1 MKSKLGKVGNFFQ
14 ENNEMI
20 TIAIQVNDLLH
31 NHEIC
36 YYNSELNQDDPDQG
50 YQRKPGLPRISK
62 IAKSIERTVNND
74 TFLPI
79 PTAIVLSDRGV
90 NYKFNNGQLDIIDG
104 SFKLI
109 DGQHRILAYKK
120 AIEDLNCESLKAHYL
135 PCTIIKIEQNKDLNN
150 LEKKELELKHFNTI
164 NGEAKSV
171 PVDLGNALLVN
182 LYQAGAL
189 KSDEYDDSKIMSM
202 ELVMKLNDESGP
214 WMNKVIMPNHQTYKR
229 ADWSSDPKL
238 KHLRVVKSTSLVT
251 SFKPLLN
258 YLDNNVFTSMTTR
271 EVRLKT
277 VYTILDNYW
286 TVINKR
292 MPNAIHEARDH
303 VLQKSP
309 GIFSMHYLLI
319 ELCKIIKSSGGEN
332 LTDINSFER
341 RLSSQELDF
350 MDESFWSNNRDN
362 PGEATKFGNMK
373 GFKVLSEAFLKNV
386 VDSSENQEMI
396 DAATEVF

>member
-1 MKSKLGKVGNFFQ
+1 MNKIGKVGNFYQ

-31 NHEIC
+31 NHDIC
-36 YYNSELNQDDPDQG
+36 YYDATLNQDDPDQG
-50 YQRKPGLPRISK
+50 YQRMPGKPRISK

-90 NYKFNNGQLDIIDG
+90 NYKFNKGELDIIDG
-104 SFKLI
+104 KFKLI

-120 AIEDLNCESLKAHYL
+120 AIEELGCNSLKTHYL
-135 PCTIIKIEQNKDLNN
+135 PCTIVRLEHNEHLDDLQ
-150 LEKKELELKHFNTI
+150 KKELELKHFNTI

-189 KSDEYDDSKIMSM
+189 KSDDYDDTRIMSM
-202 ELVMKLNDESGP
+202 ELVMKLNDESGS
-214 WMNKVIMPNHQTYKR
+214 WMNKVIMPNHTAYKSSEWK
-229 ADWSSDPKL
+229 ADSTL

-251 SFKPLLN
+251 SFKPLLK
-258 YLDNNVFTSMTTR
+258 YLDNNVFTPLTTR
-271 EVRLKT
+271 EVKLNT

-286 TVINKR
+286 SVINKR
-292 MPNAIHEARDH
+292 MPNAVLEARDH

-309 GIFSMHYLLI
+309 GIFSMHSLLI
-319 ELCKIIKSSGGEN
+319 ELCKLIKSSNER
-332 LTDINSFER
+332 LTDIKSFES
-341 RLSSQELDF
+341 RLGSEDLEF
-350 MDESFWSNNRDN
+350 MVGGFWSNDRDN
-362 PGEATKFGNMK
+362 PGEATKYGSMK
-373 GFKVLSEAFLKNV
+373 GFKYLSSEFLKDIVEASKNDNSDH
-386 VDSSENQEMI
+386 DS
-396 DAATEVF
+396 ATEVF